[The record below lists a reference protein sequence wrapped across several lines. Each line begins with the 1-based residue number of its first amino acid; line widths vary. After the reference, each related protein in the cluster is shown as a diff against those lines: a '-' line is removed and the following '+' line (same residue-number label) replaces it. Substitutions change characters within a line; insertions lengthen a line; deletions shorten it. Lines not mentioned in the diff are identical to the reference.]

1 MRYPEP
7 YARPDYNKEQK
18 VWGNLLRTL
27 VVVSNILFWFLNIIQ
42 PVTSLPAVIDYSL
55 EVYPWLWVDIR

>member
-1 MRYPEP
+1 MLPVNICFCIYC
-7 YARPDYNKEQK
+7 ANQVFKE
-18 VWGNLLRTL
+18 GHMTP
-27 VVVSNILFWFLNIIQ
+27 ILFWFFDIIQ